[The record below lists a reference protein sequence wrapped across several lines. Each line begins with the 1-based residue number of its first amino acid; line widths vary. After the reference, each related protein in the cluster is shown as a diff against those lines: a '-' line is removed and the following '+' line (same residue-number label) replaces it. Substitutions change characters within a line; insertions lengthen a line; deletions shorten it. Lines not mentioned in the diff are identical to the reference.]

1 MAALSL
7 SIVIEDYIL
16 PEKKKNRNIHHF
28 SPTYVVAQLTKSQ
41 SLRAD

>member
-16 PEKKKNRNIHHF
+16 AEKKNRNIHHF